1 MLSKT
6 NSSHLLT
13 NYKMQF
19 KSMRKRIVFNY
30 INGHLASENLLNQN
44 SLLLLRHIPN
54 KATDE
59 NVKIERV
66 RKYFTKQGWKALK
79 TLLIEKNDNLIWDCK
94 ICETDLHA
102 KESIF
107 CDYCLVWF
115 HLRCTKIVF
124 YCFYVIFYS
133 MMINYMLCI

>member
-1 MLSKT
+1 
-6 NSSHLLT
+6 
-13 NYKMQF
+13 
-19 KSMRKRIVFNY
+19 
-30 INGHLASENLLNQN
+30 LLNQN

-79 TLLIEKNDNLIWDCK
+79 ALIIEKNDNLIWDCK
-94 ICETDLHA
+94 ICEADLRA

-107 CDYCLVWF
+107 FDYCLVWF
-115 HLRCTKIVF
+115 HLKCTKIVF

-133 MMINYMLCI
+133 MMIHYMLCI